1 MAVLQS
7 GCPRGRGAR
16 RRLRAGRG
24 DRLGE
29 LAREQEGEADSE
41 SERHHIAK
49 YWDYVTNPLTWD
61 DQVCAHVIQITPR
74 ISGPLDS
81 LPIKDNQLVKTGDLL
96 FEIDLR
102 TFKSAVDRATFPWM
116 HRSEIREAAFDYWD
130 APAVSLLNPVNTA
143 ALDCLIRIHP
153 DRVASRPGFR
163 GARAAQERR
172 RQSNVNVS
180 RPAALRSKVKVVLQP
195 VFRFAAPMSAS
206 AKSALP
212 CR

>member
-1 MAVLQS
+1 
-7 GCPRGRGAR
+7 
-16 RRLRAGRG
+16 LRAGRG

-29 LAREQEGEADSE
+29 LTREQEGEADRE

-49 YWDYVTNPLTWD
+49 YWDYVTNPWTWD

-81 LPIKDNQLVKTGDLL
+81 LPIKDNQRVKTGDLL
-96 FEIDLR
+96 FEIYLR

-116 HRSEIREAAFDYWD
+116 HPSEIREAAFDYRD

-163 GARAAQERR
+163 GVRAAQERR
-172 RQSNVNVS
+172 RQSNVNLS
-180 RPAALRSKVKVVLQP
+180 RPAALRSKVKVVSQP